1 MDVYRIAGGRRI
13 GGTARVRAAKNAVL
27 PILAAALLT
36 DETVIV
42 QNCPRIADVDNML
55 AILGT
60 LGCQCSREG
69 AQVSIGASGATGWEM
84 PRHLSKSLRSSIFMM
99 GSILGRFRRATVTY
113 PGGCEIGQRPID
125 LHLKG
130 LRALGVSLREAHG
143 MIYCDG
149 ARLHGGEVHLD
160 FPSVGATE
168 NVMMAAALAPG
179 RSAILN
185 AAREPEIV
193 DLQRFMN
200 AMGAKIEGAGTD
212 RIVIEGVERL
222 HGACYEPVPDRIVAG
237 TYLVAAAIT
246 GGEIEVSGARGA
258 DLAAV
263 LDKLRCAG
271 CEVEAQ
277 ETGIFL
283 RAPEKLSAIE
293 VSTQPYPG
301 FPTDMQAQMMALC
314 CVASGTSVIVEN
326 VFENRFGHAP
336 QLRCMGADIR
346 LFDRMAVVRGGRLTG
361 ARVAARDLRGGAAL
375 TLAGLCAEGVT
386 EVEGVPLIDRGYEAL
401 DEALNALGAD
411 IRRIQ

>member
-1 MDVYRIAGGRRI
+1 MDVYRITGGRRI
-13 GGTARVRAAKNAVL
+13 AGTARVRAAKNAVL
-27 PILAAALLT
+27 PILAAALLAG
-36 DETVIV
+36 EPVAV
-42 QNCPRIADVDNML
+42 LNCPRIADVDNML

-60 LGCQCSREG
+60 LGCRWKREG
-69 AQVSIGASGATGWEM
+69 AEVSIDAADASGWEM

-99 GSILGRFRRATVTY
+99 GSILGRFRRAAVTY

-130 LRALGVSLREAHG
+130 LRALGVSIREAHG

-149 ARLHGGEVHLD
+149 AHLCGGEVHLD

-179 RSAILN
+179 RSVILN

-200 AMGAKIEGAGTD
+200 AMGANIAGAGTD
-212 RIVIEGVERL
+212 KIVIEGVKQL
-222 HGACYEPVPDRIVAG
+222 HGARYEPVPDRIVAG

-246 GGEIEVSGARGA
+246 GGEIAIPGARGG

-271 CEVEAQ
+271 CQIDAQ
-277 ETGIFL
+277 SEGIFL
-283 RAPEKLSAIE
+283 RAPEKLRAIE

-301 FPTDMQAQMMALC
+301 FPTDMQAQMMAMC
-314 CVASGTSVIVEN
+314 CVAEGTSVIVEN
-326 VFENRFGHAP
+326 VFENRFGHAS
-336 QLRCMGADIR
+336 QLRCMGADI
-346 LFDRMAVVRGGRLTG
+346 LLSDRMAVVRGGRLTG

-411 IRRIQ
+411 IRRI